1 MSRRSVK
8 ARALGTA
15 AVDVVVDAVPVAV
28 VLADVDGRI
37 VHANPAAARLTRRSV
52 DDLVGEPVDVV
63 TASAANVVHTPV
75 TVGDD
80 ELVLV
85 AVDETAERA
94 RVEARLGLLESFV
107 EASSDALFST
117 DADGLVVTWSRGAE
131 RVFGFLAPEILDRP
145 TDALFPDHLRPELKV
160 LFGAVAGGDAVER
173 VETEVRR
180 KGGMPIPISLTI
192 SPVLGDA
199 SRVVGSVVVAQDITE
214 KRVTQA
220 ALAEVEVRLREGE
233 ALAHVGRWL
242 WDVGTGAVQWSEE
255 LHRIHD
261 VDPLDFAGTIESFM
275 ACIHPEDRDRIRA
288 GMEQA
293 VASGR
298 RFEDEYRVVRRDG
311 AIGVVYARAEPM
323 VGSAEVVV
331 GLRGIG
337 QDVTDRARREAP

>member
-1 MSRRSVK
+1 MSRRGVK
-8 ARALGTA
+8 AGALGPVA
-15 AVDVVVDAVPVAV
+15 LDLVVDAVPVAV
-28 VLADVDGRI
+28 VLADADGRI
-37 VHANPAAARLTRRSV
+37 LHANPAAARLAGGPV
-52 DDLVGEPVDVV
+52 DELVGQPVDVV
-63 TASAANVVHTPV
+63 TAGSPDVVRTPIA
-75 TVGDD
+75 VGGD
-80 ELVLV
+80 EVVIV
-85 AVDETAERA
+85 AVDGSAERS
-94 RVEARLGLLESFV
+94 RLEARLGLFESFV

-145 TDALFPDHLRPELKV
+145 AAMLFPDHVRPEVKV
-160 LFGAVAGGDAVER
+160 LFDAVAGGDAVEK

-192 SPVLGDA
+192 SPLLDEAGRA
-199 SRVVGSVVVAQDITE
+199 VGSVVVAQDITE
-214 KRVTQA
+214 KRLTQA
-220 ALAEVEVRLREGE
+220 TLAEVEARLREGE

-255 LHRIHD
+255 LHHIHD
-261 VDPLDFAGTIESFM
+261 VDPLDFAGTIESFV
-275 ACIHPEDRDRIRA
+275 ACIHPDDRDRIRA

-311 AIGVVYARAEPM
+311 EIGVVYARAEAM
-323 VGSAEVVV
+323 LGSAEVVV

-337 QDVTDRARREAP
+337 QDVTERTRRRGS

>member
-1 MSRRSVK
+1 MSRRGAR
-8 ARALGTA
+8 ARALG
-15 AVDVVVDAVPVAV
+15 AVALDVVVDAVPIAV

-37 VHANPAAARLTRRSV
+37 LHANPAAARLAGRPA
-52 DDLVGEPVDVV
+52 DDLLGEPVDVV
-63 TASAANVVHTPV
+63 TAGSPDVVRRPIA
-75 TVGDD
+75 VGDD
-80 ELVLV
+80 EVVVV
-85 AVDETAERA
+85 AIDETAERG

-117 DADGLVVTWSRGAE
+117 DANGLVVTWSRGAE

-145 TDALFPDHLRPELKV
+145 ADALFPDHLRPELKV
-160 LFGAVAGGDAVER
+160 LFDAVAGGDAVER
-173 VETEVRR
+173 VETEIRR
-180 KGGMPIPISLTI
+180 KGGMPIPIALTI
-192 SPVLGDA
+192 SPLLDA
-199 SRVVGSVVVAQDITE
+199 AGRVVGSVVVAQDITE
-214 KRVTQA
+214 KRLTQA
-220 ALAEVEVRLREGE
+220 TLAEVEARLREGE

-261 VDPLDFAGTIESFM
+261 VDPLDFAGTIDSFM
-275 ACIHPEDRDRIRA
+275 ACIHPDDRDRIRA

-311 AIGVVYARAEPM
+311 VVYARAEPM
-323 VGSAEVVV
+323 LGSDEVVV

-337 QDVTDRARREAP
+337 QDVTDRTRRDAP